1 MLTSLEMTIL
11 SSLAGMGYL
20 LAVFRTLLTF
30 IAYLLILIRIG
41 VADPMAKLL

>member
-20 LAVFRTLLTF
+20 LAVFGTLLTC